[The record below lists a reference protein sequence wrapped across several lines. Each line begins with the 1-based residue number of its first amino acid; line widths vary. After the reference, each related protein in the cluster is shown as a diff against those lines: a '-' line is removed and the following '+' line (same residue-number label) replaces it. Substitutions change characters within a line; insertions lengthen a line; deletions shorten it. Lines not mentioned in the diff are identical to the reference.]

1 MRRRIFALALTAA
14 LALSMLGI
22 SALAA
27 EGDIPASEPDSA
39 PVVQEG
45 GEPAEG
51 EELPEETAPAEG
63 SGGEAGAG
71 AGTEPVDT
79 YIPDPAGT
87 ISFRNVESRMR
98 EGNLQ
103 VLALQENV
111 DMLAEIDYEDLQEDL
126 RLQLN
131 EIAKGQWMMVQ
142 LGQSGT
148 LAYERVDQAYDAV
161 REQFDA
167 IKDGDMQA
175 DNADTMRQLQ
185 SLQNQII
192 MAGEATYIALAAM
205 DLQED
210 GLQRQLAALD
220 RTVTEMQLRYDL
232 GQISALQLS
241 QTQGGRASLASGLAT
256 LQMNL
261 STYKGQLELLVGAE
275 ITGESVLGPVPEVSA
290 GELDAMDLEADLETA
305 RANSWDLYEAE
316 QTLEDDHQAYRDA
329 GGYSTHRKGELQYEQ
344 AQHTWKAA
352 QHTYHNTVR
361 NFELAFRNLYLQVKD
376 YQQVLDA
383 ARTALA
389 VEEDS
394 CAAARLKHQQGT
406 ISQNAL
412 LEAEDKVEAA
422 REKVNGAAIDLF
434 SSYNTYRWA
443 VDHGILN

>member
-1 MRRRIFALALTAA
+1 MKRRMFTLAVTAA
-14 LALSMLGI
+14 LALSLLGM
-22 SALAA
+22 SALAV
-27 EGDIPASEPDSA
+27 EGDIPAPELESA
-39 PVVQEG
+39 PVLPEG
-45 GEPAEG
+45 GEDAPV
-51 EELPEETAPAEG
+51 EEPPEDAPQADDLGTG
-63 SGGEAGAG
+63 SGSG
-71 AGTEPVDT
+71 PVNI

-87 ISFRNVESRMR
+87 ISFQNVEDRMR

-111 DMLAEIDYEDLQEDL
+111 DMLAEIDYEDLREDL

-131 EIAKGQWMMVQ
+131 QIAKGQWMMVQ
-142 LGQSGT
+142 MGQSGT
-148 LAYERVDQAYDAV
+148 LAYERMDQAYDAV

-175 DNADTMRQLQ
+175 DNADTIRQLQ
-185 SLQNQII
+185 SLQNQIV
-192 MAGEATYIALAAM
+192 MAGEATYIALSAM
-205 DLQED
+205 DLQEA

-220 RTVTEMQLRYDL
+220 RAVTEMRLRYDL

-241 QTQGGRASLASGLAT
+241 QTEAGRTSLNSGLAT

-261 STYKGQLELLVGAE
+261 NTYKGQLELLVGAE
-275 ITGESVLGPVPEVSA
+275 ISGEIALGPVPEVSA
-290 GELDAMDLEADLETA
+290 KELAAMDLEADLETA
-305 RANSWDLYEAE
+305 KANSWDLYEAE
-316 QTLEDDHQAYRDA
+316 QTLEDDHQAYKDA
-329 GGYSTHRKGELQYEQ
+329 GGYSAHREGQLQYEQ

-352 QHTYHNTVR
+352 QHTYHNTVQ

-376 YQQVLDA
+376 YAQVLSA

-394 CAAARLKHQQGT
+394 LAAARLKYQQGT

-412 LEAEDKVEAA
+412 LEAEDKVKTAQ
-422 REKVNGAAIDLF
+422 EKVDSAGIDLF

>member
-1 MRRRIFALALTAA
+1 MRRRVFALALTAA

-51 EELPEETAPAEG
+51 EEAAPAEG

-71 AGTEPVDT
+71 DGAEPVDP

-316 QTLEDDHQAYRDA
+316 QTLEDAHQDYRDA
-329 GGYSTHRKGELQYEQ
+329 GGYSTHREGQLQYEQ